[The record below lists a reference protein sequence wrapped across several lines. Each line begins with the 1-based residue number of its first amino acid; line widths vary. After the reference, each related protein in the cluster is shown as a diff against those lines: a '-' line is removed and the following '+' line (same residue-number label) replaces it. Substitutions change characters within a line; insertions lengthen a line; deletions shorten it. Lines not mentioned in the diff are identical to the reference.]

1 MIHFIDTVAW
11 QHGGA
16 QTSRFKDGVG
26 CLREVSDVLLNLA
39 HCVTI
44 RLDDVDLDFSLA
56 KDFLFMLDVSQR
68 IVYHV
73 AFEGLWRE
81 EALDFTFFECV
92 VDPLG
97 KFGIGLSVSLNNVH
111 QFASEVFTC
120 AAR

>member
-1 MIHFIDTVAW
+1 M
-11 QHGGA
+11 
-16 QTSRFKDGVG
+16 
-26 CLREVSDVLLNLA
+26 LLNLA